1 MLYVYGLDGELLAEV
16 DAGTGQTQREYEYQG
31 DKMASQ
37 YQYNPFLIGKDTFT
51 TSKVELCEDEVRQS

>member
-1 MLYVYGLDGELLAEV
+1 M

-51 TSKVELCEDEVRQS
+51 TSKVELCEDEVRQSKPQYQC